1 MNIGELAKRTGV
13 SAKMIRHYESLGLLP
28 APPRSEAGYRQY
40 GEEGIRELLFIRQ
53 ARELGFSLKQIEK
66 LLKLWRDPARASSD
80 VKRLAQEQMRE
91 LGDKIVQLQRMQ
103 QSLAVLVSACQG
115 NQDPECP
122 ILRQLALGED
132 DNISKTCCHKANK

>member
-1 MNIGELAKRTGV
+1 M
-13 SAKMIRHYESLGLLP
+13 
-28 APPRSEAGYRQY
+28 
-40 GEEGIRELLFIRQ
+40 
-53 ARELGFSLKQIEK
+53 
-66 LLKLWRDPARASSD
+66 
-80 VKRLAQEQMRE
+80 KRLAQEQMRE